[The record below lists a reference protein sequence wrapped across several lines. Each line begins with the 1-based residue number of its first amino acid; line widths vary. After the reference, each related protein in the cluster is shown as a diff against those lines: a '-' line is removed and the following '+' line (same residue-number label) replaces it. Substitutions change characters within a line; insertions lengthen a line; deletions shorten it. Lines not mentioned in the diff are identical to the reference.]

1 MANKRINPQLPSGQV
16 PLSVSRPLPLARPA
30 LVDPATERYDTSAL
44 AKGLAFFSQKAAER
58 KGEMQEEAA
67 LKGREFVKNNPE
79 VFAAAKDDES
89 LERAL
94 KNAVKDGVIPRG
106 LLPSFQSGIR
116 KSIAEDRLDSAR
128 AKIKEEVIRYSGLDE
143 NGEPKD
149 LSQVQ
154 EEIASISDRVI
165 GEIPSSLLTDPE
177 FGGKVAGIADNIRL
191 SAQQEAFSKALSDR
205 NDWAVKHAQ
214 ESFQGVLD
222 EVAGPLSS
230 EEEEGL
236 KAVLNDLTAKFKNRG
251 VEDTDVALTDAI
263 VLHATSLRNQSVEDA
278 LFFIESAGKF
288 EVNGR
293 AIGLDPAL
301 IQLQARLDEEFL
313 RGDDRA
319 RIREQKELQR
329 VQDAILE
336 ADGDLVDLRE
346 SGDLDGYEAA
356 LRAII
361 EELAVD
367 PEIDGRVEILI
378 RDALDRAEAEDDE
391 AIANDITEI
400 KYGFR
405 AVPEGW
411 QESYRGRISSKQYEE
426 LAAAVRYRMD
436 KSVSQRVN
444 DRVLDRAAARA
455 RSGIKGSNLSSATEN
470 EFDSRIAELETQT
483 RESIDARRAS
493 LEEQGLPAQEVD
505 AQMFEFES
513 QMIEQFKTSAEQ
525 VRTEVVQVE
534 SQYSQA
540 VSGLQQPTV
549 ENLSK
554 TEDLISQLQG
564 KLDPLRLLSLN
575 DKLNEVRDS
584 QQAVFDSLGVDA
596 EGSIRNS
603 LLRSVSTVMFDPDD
617 PTGTK
622 LTSAGRQIEEKF
634 SSYFEDRDAFVKK
647 VIDSE
652 GEFSSRSVTRFV
664 KKDIVDLLNGEGGS
678 LDKALAS
685 AVAEKGYFKAL
696 EGKTKSD
703 GLGFYYKSNDQ
714 ISSETIRRLDKAR
727 SPFGYDMELR
737 RDFSLR
743 DFVLGLPEKE
753 AAAVVAGSQASLQD
767 VINGSISY
775 KFSSVVGSSMP
786 GGGITVE
793 TSPIAEFD
801 ASDVEWRI
809 VPHARSYKALLDQ
822 VNGLETEDLA
832 LALDKMRYFQE
843 GDGRGVATIIKRGQE
858 YLADQLILINGM
870 TE

>member
-346 SGDLDGYEAA
+346 SRDLDGYEAA
-356 LRAII
+356 LRATIG
-361 EELAVD
+361 ELDVD

-378 RDALDRAEAEDDE
+378 RDALDRAEAEPDE
-391 AIANDITEI
+391 EVSKLITDIEQ
-400 KYGFR
+400 GFA
-405 AVPEGW
+405 AVPENW
-411 QESYRGRISSKQYEE
+411 QESYRDRLSADQYARF
-426 LAAAVRYRMD
+426 AAAVATQQKQSEAREVNNRIVD
-436 KSVSQRVN
+436 RRVQAAQSIANTAGFSGAAKSEFEERHAVFE
-444 DRVLDRAAARA
+444 DRL
-455 RSGIKGSNLSSATEN
+455 RSGIDQRRLELARRGLSPDEIENEIDQYMDSALAAYDTNIERLAVEMRNLNRQEADIFELSNTPTSANLSAAQEN
-470 EFDSRIAELETQT
+470 LNEI
-483 RESIDARRAS
+483 RAS
-493 LEEQGLPAQEVD
+493 LTPQKAEAAERQIKEAQ
-505 AQMFEFES
+505 F
-513 QMIEQFKTSAEQ
+513 Q
-525 VRTEVVQVE
+525 VRQIRQSLTVREGNEFYQNTQNSLFQLLSDEEGNMDPAALATLNTVFQETSSKENFDSFIETVQEKYGFVSTETAQAEIRDRVVKAFNLEEGVSIAEAAQKAQALKSYMTSLSGEHSRIGRTKIFVDNETNLTAE
-534 SQYSQA
+534 SGRWVFDNMWVNRSKGAINSLIALPENEAATALMA
-540 VSGLQQPTV
+540 VSGTINDVLFGSV
-549 ENLSK
+549 A
-554 TEDLISQLQG
+554 
-564 KLDPLRLLSLN
+564 LRDMN
-575 DKLNEVRDS
+575 GNEVRRYELGDLDIEYRMFPLANS
-584 QQAVFDSLGVDA
+584 VRGLLRDLNSMDIDDRGALMETLGYLQQADS
-596 EGSIRNS
+596 EESIREA
-603 LLRSVSTVMFDPDD
+603 T
-617 PTGTK
+617 
-622 LTSAGRQIEEKF
+622 QKF
-634 SSYFEDRDAFVKK
+634 
-647 VIDSE
+647 I
-652 GEFSSRSVTRFV
+652 
-664 KKDIVDLLNGEGGS
+664 
-678 LDKALAS
+678 
-685 AVAEKGYFKAL
+685 
-696 EGKTKSD
+696 
-703 GLGFYYKSNDQ
+703 NDQ
-714 ISSETIRRLDKAR
+714 TTLIGIR
-727 SPFGYDMELR
+727 
-737 RDFSLR
+737 
-743 DFVLGLPEKE
+743 
-753 AAAVVAGSQASLQD
+753 
-767 VINGSISY
+767 
-775 KFSSVVGSSMP
+775 
-786 GGGITVE
+786 TVR
-793 TSPIAEFD
+793 P
-801 ASDVEWRI
+801 
-809 VPHARSYKALLDQ
+809 
-822 VNGLETEDLA
+822 
-832 LALDKMRYFQE
+832 
-843 GDGRGVATIIKRGQE
+843 
-858 YLADQLILINGM
+858 
-870 TE
+870 